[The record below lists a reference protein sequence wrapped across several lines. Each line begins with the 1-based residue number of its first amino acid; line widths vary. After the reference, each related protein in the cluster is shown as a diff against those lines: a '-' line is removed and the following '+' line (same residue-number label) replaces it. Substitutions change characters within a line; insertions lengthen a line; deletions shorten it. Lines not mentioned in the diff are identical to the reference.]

1 MPRASL
7 GQPQS
12 TLRFM
17 ARCAVCEEEHDEVE
31 PAFRRPDAFFAVPE
45 PERATRIEE
54 SDDLVSIDDEA
65 FFLRGVVQVPVLGR
79 EAGYA
84 WGFWAKVAKA
94 HFETYRRYFHDDPP
108 PEHAGFPGTLAN
120 QTRWLPPTLGLPVHV
135 HLGRGSSR
143 PSFVLLDEGHEL
155 SRHQTHGV
163 SEARVR
169 TWSDV
174 ISNTHPPEPVLPPKE
189 PRLSV
194 EGWLVA
200 RPDQVGRPLHRITAP
215 PNEGDLAKVPF
226 VFRAADASGAVIDRV
241 EYMWVELREV
251 GSDGWW
257 RGTLENHPFVP
268 GPIDAGSAVW
278 IRADHLLGFQRG

>member
-1 MPRASL
+1 
-7 GQPQS
+7 
-12 TLRFM
+12 M
-17 ARCAVCEEEHDEVE
+17 ARCAHCNEEHTEVE

-45 PERATRIEE
+45 AERAARVFE

-65 FFLRGVVQVPVLGR
+65 FFLRGVVQLPVLGR

-84 WGFWAKVAKA
+84 WGFWVKVAKA
-94 HFETYRRYFHDDPP
+94 HFEVYRRYFDDDPP

-135 HLGRGSSR
+135 HLGRGRSR
-143 PSFVLLDEGHEL
+143 PGFVMLDDAHEL
-155 SRHQTHGV
+155 TRHQTQGV
-163 SEARVR
+163 PLALVEHWTS
-169 TWSDV
+169 V
-174 ISNTHPPEPVLPPKE
+174 ISSPHPPAPVLPPKE

-200 RPDQVGRPLHRITAP
+200 RPDEFGRPLHRLTDSP
-215 PNEGDLAKVPF
+215 REGDLVKVPF
-226 VFRAADASGAVIDRV
+226 VFRAADASGAVVERV
-241 EYMWVELREV
+241 EFMWVELREV

-268 GPIDAGSAVW
+268 GPIDAGSPVW
-278 IRADHLLGFQRG
+278 VRAEHLLAFQRG